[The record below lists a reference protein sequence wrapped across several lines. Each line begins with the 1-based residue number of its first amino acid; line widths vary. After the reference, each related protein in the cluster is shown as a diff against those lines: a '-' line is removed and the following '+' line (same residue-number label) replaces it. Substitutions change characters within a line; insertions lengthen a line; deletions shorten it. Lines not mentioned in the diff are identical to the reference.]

1 MAGDVRGGDLRS
13 GSTVCLRRREEPAR
27 GGAGFRTEPGYDC
40 QDVPLF
46 GAARLCAIQGSGA
59 AEARTA
65 RTGHRRDPGVRQ
77 NGAAQSGPGLGIFI
91 ASLGFSIRYTA
102 TIVVIVEI
110 FAFSNR
116 YTTP

>member
-27 GGAGFRTEPGYDC
+27 GGAGFWIEPGYDF

-65 RTGHRRDPGVRQ
+65 RSGH
-77 NGAAQSGPGLGIFI
+77 
-91 ASLGFSIRYTA
+91 
-102 TIVVIVEI
+102 
-110 FAFSNR
+110 
-116 YTTP
+116 